1 MEMQAGQLPCPLA
14 KAAEDSTLIFF
25 NKVDFVD
32 TFTKTQMGDVLE
44 LIKAQV
50 LIHDV
55 PAEELVLRTMHRD
68 KVKEMCKPRARVYLD
83 RDTPRRIRK
92 IILHHQKVN
101 AAYAEQIR
109 HAGQTDLE
117 DDTGD
122 QE

>member
-50 LIHDV
+50 LIHDM

-92 IILHHQKVN
+92 IILHHQKVS